1 MNKEAIGMNTQER
14 RNRID
19 RLIAEAINL
28 AAEEKRLIETPA
40 WVVIDYYDGS
50 VDCFF
55 QKKSAE
61 QRAESYR
68 NPLKRRPKDVEE
80 MWWSKEY
87 GVTVEEYIPS
97 EDPDGCILDMAIR
110 NIKE

>member
-1 MNKEAIGMNTQER
+1 MNTQER

-19 RLIAEAINL
+19 QLIAEAINL
-28 AAEEKRLIETPA
+28 AAEEKKLVKTPA
-40 WVVIDYYDGS
+40 WVVVDYYYDGP

-55 QKKSAE
+55 RKEDAE
-61 QRAESYR
+61 KRADYYR
-68 NPLKRRPKDVEE
+68 NPLRIRPKDVEE
-80 MWWSKEY
+80 TRWSKEY

-110 NIKE
+110 NIKG